1 MIRVGRKTANR
12 PHEVWKKASAHKRNP
27 SIFKIL
33 NKGYPA
39 GKLPF
44 LEAALST
51 LISVRQARIGGYVDR
66 GPIQFG
72 RARGSLSGI
81 QIQRPQSRQLKAKS
95 Q

>member
-1 MIRVGRKTANR
+1 MIRVGRKTAKR

-44 LEAALST
+44 LGAALSS

-66 GPIQFG
+66 G
-72 RARGSLSGI
+72 AY
-81 QIQRPQSRQLKAKS
+81 QSDVQEVP
-95 Q
+95 